1 VAKPKA
7 SLPKRFAPYAAQAQ
21 TETALRY
28 GAQEAAFKSIFDQ
41 LTRDSGRNAQAQ
53 DTAYRSLLG
62 SLQAAPADLS
72 RVYSDAGL
80 SPQVLATIGNSPT
93 GQRLAG
99 ELARGQAGILQ
110 QQTGAQAGAQYQQQH
125 IADQYHD
132 DVGKLNDQ
140 ASALA
145 TEKGL
150 YQSSLLDQLIGQ
162 DRSARHDAHVEA
174 AKQQF
179 TADENLLDREAS
191 RGNALVGAG
200 IDPNTGAVLPGHG
213 PKPKPKPK
221 ASPHDQSMAES
232 DFTNALT
239 NAAAMVKGG
248 TSVADAV
255 KALTRGRKAAPGQTI
270 YEDVPVTDSYGNV
283 VKGKTKRQPAVWKDG
298 EPGNKDNSLTGTV
311 KTKGA
316 REAVDAVEPAIAQ
329 AAVEMAA
336 QGYLSPATVKHLHDL
351 GYKVRGLPGVKTQF
365 DRPKPAPYPV
375 SRPGTAADPAS
386 GQQRPT

>member
-1 VAKPKA
+1 M
-7 SLPKRFAPYAAQAQ
+7 
-21 TETALRY
+21 RY

-80 SPQVLATIGNSPT
+80 TPDVLATIGNSPT

-110 QQTGAQAGAQYQQQH
+110 QQTGAQAGAAYQQQH

-150 YQSSLLDQLIGQ
+150 YRSSLLDQLIGQ

-179 TADENLLDREAS
+179 TADQNLLDNSQSER
-191 RGNALVGAG
+191 NAIIGQGLNP
-200 IDPNTGAVLPGHG
+200 DTGATLPGHSG
-213 PKPKPKPK
+213 KKPGPK
-221 ASPHDQSMAES
+221 ASPHDQSVAES

-248 TSVADAV
+248 TSAADAV
-255 KALTRGRKAAPGQTI
+255 KALTRGRKAAPGKPV
-270 YEDVPVTDSYGNV
+270 YENVPEVDSYGNV
-283 VKGKTKRQPAVWKDG
+283 VKGKTKRQPKLNPD
-298 EPGNKDNSLTGTV
+298 GTV
-311 KTKGA
+311 MTTGG
-316 REAVDAVEPAIAQ
+316 RDAVDAVEPAIAQ

-351 GYKVRGLPGVKTQF
+351 GYKVRGLPGVKTRF
-365 DRPKPAPYPV
+365 DIPKPAPYPV

-386 GQQRPT
+386 GAAASDVGGGARSESEREPVGERSP

>member
-1 VAKPKA
+1 MAK
-7 SLPKRFAPYAAQAQ
+7 LPKRFQPYADQAK
-21 TETALRY
+21 TETAIRY

-80 SPQVLATIGNSPT
+80 TPDVLATIGNSPT

-110 QQTGAQAGAQYQQQH
+110 QQTGAQAGAAYQQQH

-150 YQSSLLDQLIGQ
+150 YRSSLLDQLIGQ

-221 ASPHDQSMAES
+221 ASPHDQAIAES
-232 DFTNALT
+232 DFSNALT

-248 TSVADAV
+248 TSAADAV
-255 KALTRGRKAAPGQTI
+255 KALTRGRKAAPGKPV
-270 YEDVPVTDSYGNV
+270 YENVPEVDSYGNV
-283 VKGKTKRQPAVWKDG
+283 VKGKTKRQPKLNPD
-298 EPGNKDNSLTGTV
+298 GTV
-311 KTKGA
+311 MTTGG
-316 REAVDAVEPAIAQ
+316 RDAVDAVEPAIAQ

-351 GYKVRGLPGVKTQF
+351 GYKVRGLPGVKTRF
-365 DRPKPAPYPV
+365 DIPKPAPYPV

-386 GQQRPT
+386 GGQQRPT